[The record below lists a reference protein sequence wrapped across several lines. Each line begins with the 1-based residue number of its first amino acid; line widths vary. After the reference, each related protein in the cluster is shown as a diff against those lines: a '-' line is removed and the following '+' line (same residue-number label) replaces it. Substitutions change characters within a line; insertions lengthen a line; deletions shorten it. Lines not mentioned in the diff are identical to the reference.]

1 MRSGFGHAGEDRARC
16 SFVLLPLG
24 GAKAETGGAS
34 PHREVSLDRSG
45 ARSLALAGA
54 RLLAALLPLLV
65 LAALRLFPR
74 ISSGTLQEWVEPAFL
89 VAATVA
95 CAAALTL
102 VMADALRSGR
112 AGTLADG
119 AGLGLVGV
127 TLAAIALEGSTV
139 NAAPAAVATG
149 VSAAGVA
156 FLAGSLLGAMPGAG
170 QRGRITAVV
179 ASLVAMQ
186 ATLVLVLLAGGV
198 AVDDRIRPLL
208 LLGPAVLLGI
218 AAVTSSDA
226 PARAVAVGLGASAML
241 SQALATP
248 GVEMLLGTVGLG
260 SAAAILGLSAGRRLR
275 GEDGATAL
283 PPAFPVML
291 PPPPIP
297 AVGLLEV
304 RVDAEDSEPARLA
317 RELRATLEELITT
330 RRTVGMQRVEIERAS
345 AVDPLTGVASRAAV
359 LERLRLETAE
369 ARRYD
374 HSLAAVLL
382 DLDDFAALNH
392 LHGTATG
399 DTVLREVALRLR
411 LRARE
416 ADALGRVAADAFLA
430 ILPHTDELGAIGF
443 VDAVRSRLAARP
455 ILTDAGEMPISL
467 SVGIALMRPGA
478 ALTEDELLAAAEEAL
493 ASARAAGGDVV
504 AFDRA
509 HGLARLDEHRRPRRA
524 PGEDAATKGDA
535 TR

>member
-1 MRSGFGHAGEDRARC
+1 
-16 SFVLLPLG
+16 LPLAG
-24 GAKAETGGAS
+24 TQAETGGAS
-34 PHREVSLDRSG
+34 PHREMSLDRSG

-54 RLLAALLPLLV
+54 RLLTALLPLLV
-65 LAALRLFPR
+65 LAALRLLPG
-74 ISSGTLQEWVEPAFL
+74 ISSGTLQDWVEPSFL
-89 VAATVA
+89 IGAAVG
-95 CAAALTL
+95 CSAALILLIAYAFRSGHAQTF
-102 VMADALRSGR
+102 ADA
-112 AGTLADG
+112 

-127 TLAAIALEGSTV
+127 TLAAITLDGSTV
-139 NAAPAAVATG
+139 NDTPAAAAAG

-156 FLAGSLLGAMPGAG
+156 FLAGSMVGAMSAGG
-170 QRGRITAVV
+170 QRGRIAAVV
-179 ASLVAMQ
+179 GSLVAMQ
-186 ATLVLVLLAGGV
+186 ATLVLVLIAGGAV
-198 AVDDRIRPLL
+198 VDDRIRPLL

-226 PARAVAVGLGASAML
+226 PTRATAVGLAASAML
-241 SQALATP
+241 AQALATP

-260 SAAAILGLSAGRRLR
+260 SAAVILGLSAGLRLR
-275 GEDGATAL
+275 GEDLAPAL
-283 PPAFPVML
+283 PRTLPVML
-291 PPPPIP
+291 PLPPLAP
-297 AVGLLEV
+297 AIGLLEA
-304 RVDAEDSEPARLA
+304 RADAEDAEPARLA

-330 RRTVGMQRVEIERAS
+330 RRTVGMQRAEIERAA
-345 AVDPLTGVASRAAV
+345 AVDQLTGVASRGAV

-382 DLDDFAALNH
+382 DVDDFAALNH

-430 ILPHTDELGAIGF
+430 ILPHTGELGAIGF
-443 VDAVRSRLAARP
+443 VNAVRDRLAARP

-493 ASARAAGGDVV
+493 ASARAAGGNVV

-524 PGEDAATKGDA
+524 PEDDAATNGDA